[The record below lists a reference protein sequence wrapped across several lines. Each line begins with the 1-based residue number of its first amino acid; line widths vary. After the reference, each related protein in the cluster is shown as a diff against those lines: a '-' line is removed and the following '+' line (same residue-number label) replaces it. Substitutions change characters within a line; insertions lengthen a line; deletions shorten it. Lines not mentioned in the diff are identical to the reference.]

1 MKWKH
6 ACVGLI
12 CLAEL
17 TAQGATILWP
27 AAGLG
32 GPYTSLDYDYQIGT
46 ETVFGD
52 GAGVA
57 MDLTPNNAVSATLQ
71 AVNGTAGAWHIWF
84 AVPFG
89 APVDAATMASSV
101 PFLDSSTWEAN
112 SLSIWV
118 NQVFY
123 LGFWVEGVLDYSD
136 TYGWASLVWNG
147 TSLTLLDSA
156 METTGVGLYAGT
168 YTPVPEPATAG
179 LAWIGLAACVLR
191 RTRRFPS
198 SSLPPRV

>member
-1 MKWKH
+1 
-6 ACVGLI
+6 
-12 CLAEL
+12 
-17 TAQGATILWP
+17 
-27 AAGLG
+27 
-32 GPYTSLDYDYQIGT
+32 
-46 ETVFGD
+46 
-52 GAGVA
+52 
-57 MDLTPNNAVSATLQ
+57 
-71 AVNGTAGAWHIWF
+71 
-84 AVPFG
+84 
-89 APVDAATMASSV
+89 MASSV